1 MFNSTVNSSVTL
13 SNKINETKSQ
23 SPKMT
28 LNTMKMLIMAY
39 DEDNNQSIPEL
50 LMLDYF
56 SMQRIKGHFAVLHN
70 GQGNNKQQCLLS
82 FNSLLA
88 AFKYVENLDPSI
100 SFSSAGFFNNY
111 RIVEI
116 SPDFDEEIDDYDD
129 ILDHTINS
137 NQVKIKSVIINC
149 VDFFEILLKV
159 KHNSLQN
166 DTNNVND
173 FFNDADFTNYYKL
186 FSDLV

>member
-1 MFNSTVNSSVTL
+1 MFNSTVNNSSKSFSVTL

-23 SPKMT
+23 PPKMT

-39 DEDNNQSIPEL
+39 DEENNQSIPEL

-70 GQGNNKQQCLLS
+70 NKGKNKQQCLLS

-88 AFKYVENLDPSI
+88 AFKYIENLDTSI
-100 SFSSAGFFNNY
+100 SFSSSGFFDNY

-116 SPDFDEEIDDYDD
+116 SPDFDEEINDYDD
-129 ILDHTINS
+129 NYTIDS

-149 VDFFEILLKV
+149 VDFFETLLQIK
-159 KHNSLQN
+159 NTTN
-166 DTNNVND
+166 DNNTNV
-173 FFNDADFTNYYKL
+173 FFNDADFTNYYNI
-186 FSDLV
+186 FSDLI